1 MASIKEKAIWRAYWS
16 SMKGV
21 NKHKNIWEIKYF
33 GFSKVLWFPT
43 SGYYKNVI
51 SHGGVLLW
59 TESWLKGY
67 ADE

>member
-1 MASIKEKAIWRAYWS
+1 MRGAS
-16 SMKGV
+16 
-21 NKHKNIWEIKYF
+21 KHKNIWEIKDYEF
-33 GFSKVLWFPT
+33 LKALWFHT

-51 SHGGVLLW
+51 SHGDILLW